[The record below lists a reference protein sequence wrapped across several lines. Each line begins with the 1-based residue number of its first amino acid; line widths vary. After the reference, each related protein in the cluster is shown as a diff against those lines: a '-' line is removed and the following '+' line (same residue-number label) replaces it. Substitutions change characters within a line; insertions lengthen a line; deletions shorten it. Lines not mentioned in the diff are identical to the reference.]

1 MKRGILVFSVFLI
14 AVLVWLSITFWITD
28 LATFILSSS
37 GKCAS
42 DGSRDVLAECAPLL
56 ESLGATGDIFGVVTS
71 LFSGLALFAVA
82 FTLWADSNAKREARK
97 PLVIADLNNE
107 SVVFDNPCP
116 PPSSKLKMTIRP
128 EISNSS
134 SEVALN
140 VSVQCEV
147 RVDQLQTEAKTEQ
160 LRLPL
165 SASKTEEVEFF
176 IELEGSVLQSVLA
189 ALTEDSKCVEL
200 SVCTRYDSV
209 EGVPWTTSSIYEL
222 RCRAGERKKLN
233 AVRSGTDD
241 FQDHWKNNAAVALD
255 VNVRAG
261 SWVHRKA

>member
-1 MKRGILVFSVFLI
+1 MKRGVMVFFVFLV
-14 AVLVWLSITFWITD
+14 AVLVWLSITLWISD
-28 LATFILSSS
+28 LATFVLSNS
-37 GKCAS
+37 GKCTSEGSENLLVDCAS
-42 DGSRDVLAECAPLL
+42 ILG
-56 ESLGATGDIFGVVTS
+56 SLGATGDIFGVVTS

-82 FTLWADSNAKREARK
+82 FTLWSDANAKREARK

-107 SVVFDNPCP
+107 SVVLDNPRLL
-116 PPSSKLKMTIRP
+116 PSSRLNMTITP

-134 SEVALN
+134 GEVALN
-140 VSVQCEV
+140 VSVQCVVCVNEI
-147 RVDQLQTEAKTEQ
+147 QKNANTEQ
-160 LRLPL
+160 LKLPL
-165 SASKTEEVEFF
+165 SASKTEEVKFS
-176 IELEGSVLQSVLA
+176 IELEGSVLQTVLA

-209 EGVPWTTSSIYEL
+209 EGVPWTTSAVYEL

-255 VNVRAG
+255 VDVRAG